1 MRSDDLPAV
10 VRKHQAAL
18 RAAWNT
24 ALISVALIGA
34 GVFAA
39 YLTPGLHWPQARWPR
54 WLFLLLCLYV
64 ICWGGCFLYQRHKR
78 R

>member
-1 MRSDDLPAV
+1 MKSDDLPAV
-10 VRKHQAAL
+10 VRRHQAAL

-24 ALISVALIGA
+24 ALVSVALIGA

-39 YLTPGLHWPQARWPR
+39 YVTPGLHWPKAR

-64 ICWGGCFLYQRHKR
+64 TCWVGCFLYQRHR
-78 R
+78 RR